1 MKKETKSYMEFYKDY
16 GFFLK
21 EGIVTSTDQY
31 EKEEI
36 AKLLRFECSSLPAGE
51 TYSIPE
57 YCGKMKAGQREIFY
71 LSAPSRQLAE
81 NSPYFESLKK
91 AETEVLFCY
100 EPYDELVLMQ
110 LQQFDK
116 KTVTS
121 VEKEMRSGPSEE
133 TVVTDDTLEL
143 KDQTDLT
150 DWVKVTL
157 GPKAAKIKTTSK
169 LESHPCVVTVE
180 EMAAARHFIKTQ
192 GANFSEEQ
200 RFTILQ
206 PQFEL
211 NPAHPIIKKL
221 NGLKESNPKLAILV
235 TEQLFANA
243 MVSRFLMMVMEYSCS
258 FTLLIMTTLTQVSA
272 GLVEDPRTM
281 LKSMNDLLQQAL
293 EKH

>member
-1 MKKETKSYMEFYKDY
+1 M
-16 GFFLK
+16 G
-21 EGIVTSTDQY
+21 
-31 EKEEI
+31 
-36 AKLLRFECSSLPAGE
+36 
-51 TYSIPE
+51 E

-221 NGLKESNPKLAILV
+221 NDLKESNPKLAILV

-243 MVSRFLMMVMEYSCS
+243 M
-258 FTLLIMTTLTQVSA
+258 VSA

>member
-1 MKKETKSYMEFYKDY
+1 M
-16 GFFLK
+16 
-21 EGIVTSTDQY
+21 
-31 EKEEI
+31 
-36 AKLLRFECSSLPAGE
+36 GE
-51 TYSIPE
+51 TVSIPE
-57 YCGKMKAGQREIFY
+57 YCDKMKAGQREIFY

-81 NSPYFESLKK
+81 NSPYYENLKK

-121 VEKEMRSGPSEE
+121 VEKE
-133 TVVTDDTLEL
+133 L
-143 KDQTDLT
+143 KEQTELT

-157 GPKAAKIKTTSK
+157 GQKAAKIKTTSK

-206 PQFEL
+206 PQFEM

-221 NGLKESNPKLAILV
+221 NHLRDTNPQLAILV

-243 MVSRFLMMVMEYSCS
+243 M
-258 FTLLIMTTLTQVSA
+258 VSA

-281 LKSMNDLLQQAL
+281 LKSMNSLLEQAL